1 MGLINST
8 TVILISSAMHA
19 WRAYIPIIIFLT
31 VKYQINLGKLKNC
44 ARVEHGS
51 FLLPMTLTIFLV
63 SLLELAWV
71 I

>member
-1 MGLINST
+1 
-8 TVILISSAMHA
+8 MHA
-19 WRAYIPIIIFLT
+19 WRAHIPIIIFLT